1 MIVLDACA
9 AIEMVRQTPV
19 GNGLQSLMLCNEK
32 VIAPELYRVEV
43 GSVVRK
49 IRRSE
54 HLDKE
59 LANRYY
65 DKVIALVDDFV
76 PTPELSTEAFAE
88 SLRLDHSTYDMLYF
102 VLARRTMG
110 TLFTL
115 DKRLIALCE
124 QHGVNSI
131 DLVPFNCGEAGN

>member
-1 MIVLDACA
+1 MIVMDASAAVEIARATSIGKGLQQLVLDGERIA
-9 AIEMVRQTPV
+9 APDFYRLEV
-19 GNGLQSLMLCNEK
+19 GN
-32 VIAPELYRVEV
+32 VF
-43 GSVVRK
+43 RK
-49 IRRSE
+49 IVRTE
-54 HLDKE
+54 HIPKE
-59 LANRYY
+59 EAWGYFE
-65 DKVIALVDDFV
+65 DAIALVDDFV